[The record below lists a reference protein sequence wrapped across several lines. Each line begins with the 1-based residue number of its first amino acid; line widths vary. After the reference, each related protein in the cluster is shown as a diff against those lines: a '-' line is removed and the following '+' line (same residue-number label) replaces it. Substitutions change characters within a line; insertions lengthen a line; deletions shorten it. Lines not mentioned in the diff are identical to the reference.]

1 MIVWEIVRNQGNT
14 NLIYVAMDVFLAVN
28 VLTKYSSRHRPSW
41 KQKCKLLKNMSRL
54 QQDYWWF
61 HPAPRDGSL
70 VWVLYCQ
77 WLVSST
83 GSLHTPGRSSTH
95 NHLQELSEIITRKW
109 QKWLELMEPHAG
121 VWLVGRDDG
130 SLSFSGMLKVHS
142 MAHYFL
148 SRMKAY
154 VSQRKNYKGCRVFL
168 PHIFVG
174 SFFHRYELHC
184 PSKKPLSI
192 NLAAQMWAYLI
203 ATTDLGG
210 CMKP

>member
-1 MIVWEIVRNQGNT
+1 
-14 NLIYVAMDVFLAVN
+14 
-28 VLTKYSSRHRPSW
+28 
-41 KQKCKLLKNMSRL
+41 MSRL
-54 QQDYWWF
+54 HQDYWWF

-70 VWVLYCQ
+70 AWVLYCQ

-83 GSLHTPGRSSTH
+83 GSPHTPGQNSTH
-95 NHLQELSEIITRKW
+95 NHLQLSEIITRKW
-109 QKWLELMEPHAG
+109 HKWLDLMEPHTG
-121 VWLVGRDDG
+121 VWLVGRYDG

-142 MAHYFL
+142 NL
-148 SRMKAY
+148 LNGPLLLIKDESIR
-154 VSQRKNYKGCRVFL
+154 VSKTLCREKKNYKGCRVFL

-174 SFFHRYELHC
+174 SFFYRYESHC